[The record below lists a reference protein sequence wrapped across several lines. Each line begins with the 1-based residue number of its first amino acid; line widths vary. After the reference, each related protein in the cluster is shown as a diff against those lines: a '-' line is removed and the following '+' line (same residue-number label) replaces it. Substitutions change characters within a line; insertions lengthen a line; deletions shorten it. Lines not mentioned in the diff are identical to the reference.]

1 MTAINLTPREVAE
14 LANAPKRAVEKAI
27 EEKVLVVH
35 KATHAIPFGKA
46 ERRFLG
52 MESIAYIRLMRRLS
66 PEVSLTIPAKRKLAR
81 SLRTYDFDRLKA
93 ARVQLAPALIADIG
107 EAAGDALERAAR
119 YVRAR
124 EDWIDSVHGIKG
136 GLPVIRG
143 TRLTAHSLAARLDHG
158 DSLEDL
164 VAENP
169 DLPRGAI
176 EAAVVF
182 AKTHPLPGRPAR
194 LEHSAA

>member
-1 MTAINLTPREVAE
+1 
-14 LANAPKRAVEKAI
+14 
-27 EEKVLVVH
+27 
-35 KATHAIPFGKA
+35 
-46 ERRFLG
+46 

-66 PEVSLTIPAKRKLAR
+66 REVSLTIPAKRRLAR
-81 SLRTYDFDRLKA
+81 SLKTYDLDRLKV
-93 ARVQLAPALIADIG
+93 ARVQLAPSLTADVG
-107 EAAGDALERAAR
+107 EAAGEALERAER

-124 EDWIDSVHGIKG
+124 EDWIDSVPGIKG

-143 TRLTAHSLAARLDHG
+143 TRLTAHSLACRLDHG
-158 DSLEDL
+158 DSFEDL

-169 DLPRGAI
+169 DLPPEAI

-194 LEHSAA
+194 REHSAA